1 MRRYKYS
8 KKAGAL
14 QEAMPMQMEQV
25 QSHSVASNRSRN
37 ISNLSSYDQPDES
50 PDDSYV
56 SAHDSGVFS
65 LDDLHRADEP
75 RKSELYKGPGSGD
88 HTGTVR
94 SRHGRKSM
102 FFYTVEDG
110 QRVMV
115 INRDGTMYIAD
126 GPCRIGRWGKRFRPL
141 TQHVAH
147 PGEFL
152 IIRYRDG
159 RQEHVAGPADVWFDS
174 RDHMDISKEECIQI
188 AEKEAVVVYSS
199 KHEDDEG
206 DEGSKAEGNRPGRK
220 KTVERRIVHGPEDF
234 MPMPGE
240 WLHTFSWHGS
250 RGGQKVPNALVFQK
264 LWLLPDQMYHDIPDV
279 RTADGVVLTIR
290 LMLFFQLKDIAKML
304 ETTHDPIGDFV
315 NAATSD
321 VVGFVGKHDF
331 ESFKDNTGQL
341 NTLETY
347 EQLVSRA
354 ELCGYVFNK
363 VVYRGYGAPAA
374 LVQMHEQAMESR
386 TRLQLE
392 KATQQQAQDLE
403 DLKLER
409 RLEREVRER
418 SHQASGQQS
427 DLEMARIR
435 RAADLEAERERRVFM
450 REQTRLDADQKQELS
465 RARDERQRG
474 HLEELGRI
482 GVNLTEYLTQS
493 RADQVI
499 ELRGSNAP
507 GAQVH
512 LHDKGTRK

>member
-1 MRRYKYS
+1 MRKYKYS

-14 QEAMPMQMEQV
+14 QEAMPMQIEQV
-25 QSHSVASNRSRN
+25 QSPDSNRTRSL
-37 ISNLSSYDQPDES
+37 SNLSSYDH

-56 SAHDSGVFS
+56 AAHDSGVFPVAE
-65 LDDLHRADEP
+65 LRRMADET
-75 RKSELYKGPGSGD
+75 RKPELYKGPGSGD
-88 HTGTVR
+88 HAGIIR
-94 SRHGRKSM
+94 SRPGRKSM

-115 INRDGTMYIAD
+115 INRDGTMYIAE
-126 GPCRIGRWGKRFRPL
+126 GPCRISRRGKRIRSMD
-141 TQHVAH
+141 QHVAH

-152 IIRYRDG
+152 IVRYRDG
-159 RQEHVAGPADVWFDS
+159 RQEHITGPADVWFDS

-188 AEKEAVVVYSS
+188 AEKEAIVVYSKTTDPEADGS
-199 KHEDDEG
+199 G
-206 DEGSKAEGNRPGRK
+206 DGAGKQ
-220 KTVERRIVHGPEDF
+220 TVERRIVHGPEDF
-234 MPMPGE
+234 VPQPGE
-240 WLHTFSWHGS
+240 WLHSFSWHGS
-250 RGGQKVPNALVFQK
+250 QGGQKVPNALVFQK

-290 LMLFFQLKDIAKML
+290 LMLFFQLVDIAKML

-321 VVGFVGKHDF
+321 VVAFVGKHDF
-331 ESFKDNTGQL
+331 ESFKDHTGEL
-341 NTLETY
+341 NTLATY

-354 ELCGYVFNK
+354 ELCGYTFNK

-403 DLKLER
+403 DLQLER

-418 SHQASGQQS
+418 AHQASGQQS
-427 DLEMARIR
+427 DLELARLQQV
-435 RAADLEAERERRVFM
+435 ADLEAQRERRLFIREQALLDDEQREQM
-450 REQTRLDADQKQELS
+450 EQTRE
-465 RARDERQRG
+465 ERQRQ
-474 HLEELGRI
+474 HLTELAGI
-482 GVNLTEYLTQS
+482 GVDLTAYLTQS

-499 ELRGSNAP
+499 ELRGDNAG

-512 LHDKGTRK
+512 LHDQPTRRTRE